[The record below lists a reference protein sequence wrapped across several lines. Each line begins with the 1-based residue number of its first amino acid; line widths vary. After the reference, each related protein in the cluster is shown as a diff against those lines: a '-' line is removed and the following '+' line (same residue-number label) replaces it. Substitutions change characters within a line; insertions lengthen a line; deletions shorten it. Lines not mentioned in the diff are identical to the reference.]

1 MNGGMTEASR
11 TFLMTST
18 AMGALYQVRRWE
30 AGSWI
35 VLKKGGKMQDILVN
49 KSKMWET
56 QKRYPVKKER
66 KKISYRGV

>member
-35 VLKKGGKMQDILVN
+35 VLKKGEK
-49 KSKMWET
+49 
-56 QKRYPVKKER
+56 
-66 KKISYRGV
+66 